1 MTNKISLLTFSGFI
15 KGLSAAALESQYF
28 DEYIKLSKFVN
39 NVTIVSGEVSK
50 VPSIPSNV
58 EIYDAK
64 ISKIPKIRGISK
76 IFKFIIFPFKLR
88 KKINLIYVRTMSPP
102 EILALRI
109 AKKLLKIPCV
119 LMIGGTCYYE
129 PINFKNKIF
138 RWNYS
143 KALSSSDQIIV
154 YSKRMIPYI
163 KKLNVSIDDLKF
175 SIVHNAVD
183 ETRFFSK
190 EKDENLLRKL
200 GITNNEKIILFIG
213 KINIRKGVLD
223 VLKTISLLH
232 EQNVKVLFIGS
243 YSKNSQDF
251 KKIENEIKS
260 ANIFQKVIFV
270 GEIPNDQLLNYY
282 SCADVFVYLTKKCE
296 GIPRA
301 ILESMAC
308 GKPVVSTNVA
318 GIPDAV
324 IDDITG
330 YVVNS
335 IDEASVKIDQ
345 LFSNKELYEKL
356 SKNCRNKI
364 IEEFVYDVTLPKMVN
379 VFNSVLN
386 GQKKI

>member
-1 MTNKISLLTFSGFI
+1 MTNKISLLTYSGFI

-163 KKLNVSIDDLKF
+163 KKSC
-175 SIVHNAVD
+175 
-183 ETRFFSK
+183 
-190 EKDENLLRKL
+190 
-200 GITNNEKIILFIG
+200 FI
-213 KINIRKGVLD
+213 
-223 VLKTISLLH
+223 
-232 EQNVKVLFIGS
+232 
-243 YSKNSQDF
+243 
-251 KKIENEIKS
+251 
-260 ANIFQKVIFV
+260 
-270 GEIPNDQLLNYY
+270 
-282 SCADVFVYLTKKCE
+282 
-296 GIPRA
+296 
-301 ILESMAC
+301 
-308 GKPVVSTNVA
+308 
-318 GIPDAV
+318 
-324 IDDITG
+324 
-330 YVVNS
+330 NS
-335 IDEASVKIDQ
+335 IMYYRKFQVI
-345 LFSNKELYEKL
+345 Y
-356 SKNCRNKI
+356 
-364 IEEFVYDVTLPKMVN
+364 
-379 VFNSVLN
+379 
-386 GQKKI
+386 